1 MGDNF
6 PQKMQSLILHATLSH
21 PHFILMGTD
30 MMEVDENS
38 IEKNTSF
45 ILTCKNKYQLQ
56 RYYKKLFPN
65 SKQSIPLKM
74 NFWGAYYINITDK
87 FANRWTLSYFGK

>member
-1 MGDNF
+1 
-6 PQKMQSLILHATLSH
+6 MQSLILHATLSH